1 MKKTNRA
8 LIGFAIAGVAAKYTI
23 SAVKR
28 WRQSRDATADGWL
41 RENHRGEVVSL
52 DEGPA
57 LTAGL
62 VVGTALSTK
71 SSRNSAS
78 YTIAI
83 SGAGSFGLVDDLAE
97 TGSAKGIRGHL
108 GALARGELTTGG
120 IKILGIGLSSL
131 TAVAISLKP
140 HERTVRNVLTA
151 GALVAG
157 TANLGNLLD
166 LRPGRVLKATSFPSL
181 GLSLS
186 SAIETGPPGAILG
199 ASFAVAADDLSEHTM
214 AGDSGA
220 NALGAALGM
229 SFVSNFSP
237 RTREALLAVVV
248 LLTLASEKWS
258 FSKVIDSTP
267 ALHKIDCWGRRR

>member
-71 SSRNSAS
+71 SLRNSAS

-83 SGAGSFGLVDDLAE
+83 SGAGSFEWVDVLAVLCSDK
-97 TGSAKGIRGHL
+97 GSRGHL
-108 GALARGELTTGG
+108 GALEW
-120 IKILGIGLSSL
+120 
-131 TAVAISLKP
+131 
-140 HERTVRNVLTA
+140 
-151 GALVAG
+151 
-157 TANLGNLLD
+157 
-166 LRPGRVLKATSFPSL
+166 
-181 GLSLS
+181 
-186 SAIETGPPGAILG
+186 
-199 ASFAVAADDLSEHTM
+199 
-214 AGDSGA
+214 GD
-220 NALGAALGM
+220 
-229 SFVSNFSP
+229 
-237 RTREALLAVVV
+237 
-248 LLTLASEKWS
+248 
-258 FSKVIDSTP
+258 
-267 ALHKIDCWGRRR
+267 